1 MAVAVVLAA
10 PPAAAQEGRVRIGV
24 TVGGIGL
31 AGLAVEVMEG
41 ARGYEATLST
51 FSFKDVSV
59 AVAAKQYFGGG
70 SLKPFVG
77 GGLWLI
83 AGPAPDHVEDGR
95 TGIGAILHLPVGF
108 DWRMTGQHYAGL
120 ALNVNRALGVRRP
133 DPEDDLPVQT
143 HLVPLPALYYRYW
156 R

>member
-1 MAVAVVLAA
+1 MALAA
-10 PPAAAQEGRVRIGV
+10 ALCAVPTSAQEGRVRIGL

-31 AGLAVEVMEG
+31 AGVSVEVMDG
-41 ARGYEATLST
+41 SRGYEATLST

-83 AGPAPDHVEDGR
+83 AGPAPDDVEDGR
-95 TGIGAILHLPVGF
+95 AGIGAILHLPVGL
-108 DWRMTGQHYAGL
+108 DWRVSGQHYAGL

-143 HLVPLPALYYRYW
+143 HLVPLPAVYYRY
-156 R
+156 RR